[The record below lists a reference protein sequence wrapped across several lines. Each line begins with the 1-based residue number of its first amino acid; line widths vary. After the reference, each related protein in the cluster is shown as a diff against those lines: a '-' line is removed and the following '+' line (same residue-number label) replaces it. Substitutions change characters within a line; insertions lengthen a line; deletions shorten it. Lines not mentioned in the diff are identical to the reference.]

1 MTGWDAVRLDELE
14 RFPTAWGGVWR
25 PVRRRFDVRAFGVNA
40 WTGETAEDRVI
51 ERHREPDGPEEVY
64 VVLEGHATFTIAD
77 DRVDAPH
84 GTFVYVPPGTWR
96 EAVAAEPG
104 TTVLALGAPR
114 GETFEPSAWEEWA
127 IADAYRR
134 TGDLER
140 ARGIMR
146 DLVERS
152 PDLWQAHY
160 NRACFESV
168 AGDADEAF
176 ASLRRAVGLERDEV
190 RRVAPDDPDF
200 DPIRN
205 DPRYT
210 EVIG

>member
-1 MTGWDAVRLDELE
+1 M
-14 RFPTAWGGVWR
+14 
-25 PVRRRFDVRAFGVNA
+25 
-40 WTGETAEDRVI
+40 
-51 ERHREPDGPEEVY
+51 
-64 VVLEGHATFTIAD
+64 
-77 DRVDAPH
+77 
-84 GTFVYVPPGTWR
+84 
-96 EAVAAEPG
+96 
-104 TTVLALGAPR
+104 R
-114 GETFEPSAWEEWA
+114 G
-127 IADAYRR
+127 
-134 TGDLER
+134 
-140 ARGIMR
+140 
-146 DLVERS
+146 LVERS

-176 ASLRRAVGLERDEV
+176 ASLRRAVELERDEV